1 MLAERKKNEYEF
13 LPIKNVFYVGKNMYS
28 DDILEEYPKLVLD
41 KRAGDKKVEKIFGV
55 QPIQTIFKVQLKEY
69 NLHQLNDEYSEE
81 YKKILPYLYSK
92 RMDVDHKNK
101 ELNILKNSR
110 IRLVSSISLKYI
122 IDDVEKE
129 GTLKDYE
136 LIYVE
141 KEKTAYI
148 KVPTKIRDI
157 VLLKQEMKFQS
168 AMSEVLSTML
178 NVDGVKDS
186 FMNIFAKKNFNEIEE
201 YFRLDGDDNLL
212 ILNEAKTK
220 FENCIDYEND
230 FWGIIVSISSN
241 KKTDLGEM
249 LPNKFNYSNISDG
262 NNIPY
267 LLELFKYIKKDVD
280 DYNKLA
286 YNGGINLIPFFENKL
301 ESLKQKYKKQYFHY
315 KLNFLLN
322 NNAMKKEFNQI
333 KENYNFYT
341 FENIS
346 NSVYYDYKQAFEDF
360 VGISIEQLEKESEDY
375 EDLESKLKEDAVPTF
390 NDRSIDEGE
399 SKEKIDKV
407 KLNEEIAK
415 NTTNDVIVSKI
426 VAVQNSG
433 NTHHQKAIQKQ
444 NHRQI
449 DIVKKDNGFIAESTV
464 YNTLVKILD
473 KGSSILWVSENGHDA
488 GKNDYGDDSL
498 GYDIKYTDASG
509 GIHYVEVK
517 GSTSQN
523 IEFTLT
529 KKELEVAQQNK
540 ENYEIW
546 FVHIE
551 DGHYSQPYVF
561 EKLFIFD
568 EGEDFFNN
576 SKFTVENGDFKI
588 KAKVVKNNDEK

>member
-1 MLAERKKNEYEF
+1 M
-13 LPIKNVFYVGKNMYS
+13 
-28 DDILEEYPKLVLD
+28 
-41 KRAGDKKVEKIFGV
+41 
-55 QPIQTIFKVQLKEY
+55 
-69 NLHQLNDEYSEE
+69 
-81 YKKILPYLYSK
+81 
-92 RMDVDHKNK
+92 
-101 ELNILKNSR
+101 
-110 IRLVSSISLKYI
+110 
-122 IDDVEKE
+122 
-129 GTLKDYE
+129 
-136 LIYVE
+136 
-141 KEKTAYI
+141 
-148 KVPTKIRDI
+148 
-157 VLLKQEMKFQS
+157 
-168 AMSEVLSTML
+168 
-178 NVDGVKDS
+178 
-186 FMNIFAKKNFNEIEE
+186 
-201 YFRLDGDDNLL
+201 
-212 ILNEAKTK
+212 
-220 FENCIDYEND
+220 
-230 FWGIIVSISSN
+230 
-241 KKTDLGEM
+241 
-249 LPNKFNYSNISDG
+249 
-262 NNIPY
+262 
-267 LLELFKYIKKDVD
+267 
-280 DYNKLA
+280 
-286 YNGGINLIPFFENKL
+286 
-301 ESLKQKYKKQYFHY
+301 
-315 KLNFLLN
+315 
-322 NNAMKKEFNQI
+322 
-333 KENYNFYT
+333 
-341 FENIS
+341 
-346 NSVYYDYKQAFEDF
+346 
-360 VGISIEQLEKESEDY
+360 
-375 EDLESKLKEDAVPTF
+375 
-390 NDRSIDEGE
+390 
-399 SKEKIDKV
+399 
-407 KLNEEIAK
+407 AK

-433 NTHHQKAIQKQ
+433 NTHHQKAMQKQ